1 MSITRAIRRF
11 LLVVSIAAVAVCRA
25 GAVGFLMREPT
36 LEGRSV
42 RDLVREAADYS
53 HGPGTNRGA
62 AEVFRRSGSKAV
74 PGLVRIMAPVRP
86 SLARRAAR
94 ELTTR
99 YWLRCRL
106 PKPVLNWAERTVL
119 DADRRISDREWAV
132 VWCASLGADAKAAHP
147 ALIAACSDADWHVRK
162 EAAKALVR
170 TDVEPTVA
178 VRILSQMVLGDREVR
193 KYAADSLSLLHEKA
207 EAAIP
212 ALRQAA
218 NDPNEWVASSARE
231 ALRKIEDASAPK
243 KVSEDA
249 IKFSL

>member
-1 MSITRAIRRF
+1 
-11 LLVVSIAAVAVCRA
+11 
-25 GAVGFLMREPT
+25 
-36 LEGRSV
+36 
-42 RDLVREAADYS
+42 
-53 HGPGTNRGA
+53 
-62 AEVFRRSGSKAV
+62 
-74 PGLVRIMAPVRP
+74 
-86 SLARRAAR
+86 
-94 ELTTR
+94 
-99 YWLRCRL
+99 L

-119 DADRRISDREWAV
+119 DADRRITDREWAV

-249 IKFSL
+249 VKFSL